1 MIFEFYL
8 EKENGNKRLLEGG
21 NCVRDKKGRGLGLF
35 SVRYEE
41 GFVRRLDDYEWEW
54 KFIFYGVN

>member
-1 MIFEFYL
+1 MILESHL

-21 NCVRDKKGRGLGLF
+21 NCVRDKKGRVLGLF

-41 GFVRRLDDYEWEW
+41 GPVRRPDDHEWEW
-54 KFIFYGVN
+54 KSTSYGVN